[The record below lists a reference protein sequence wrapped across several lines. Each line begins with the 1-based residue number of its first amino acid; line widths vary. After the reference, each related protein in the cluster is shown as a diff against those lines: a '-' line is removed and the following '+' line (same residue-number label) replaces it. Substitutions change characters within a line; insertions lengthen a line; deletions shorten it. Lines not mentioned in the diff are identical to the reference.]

1 MPHLESEKI
10 MRFDPR
16 KAVEEADY
24 LKTFCD
30 HLYLEN
36 NCEEGYVI
44 KGLPRRMVFETKIWQ
59 VGEKLRTELKDSAK
73 RTPILKNGI
82 VAIIKEREY
91 RRGRESFVLLLHF
104 FLQDDDTI
112 PLFEWLLKDSDLYG
126 FAITE
131 LNQMGIAGFSE
142 TIAGIYAAE
151 KTGWIRREAKSY
163 MVTFSTD
170 G

>member
-1 MPHLESEKI
+1 MTLLESEKI
-10 MRFDPR
+10 MRFDSR
-16 KAVEEADY
+16 KAVEETDY

-36 NCEEGYVI
+36 NCEEEHVV
-44 KGLPRRMVFETKIWQ
+44 KGLPRRMVFETQIWQ
-59 VGEKLRTELKDSAK
+59 LGERLRIELRDQAK

-82 VAIIKEREY
+82 VAIIKERKY

-104 FLQDDDTI
+104 FPQDDDTI

-126 FAITE
+126 FAIAE

-151 KTGWIRREAKSY
+151 KTGWIRRAAKSY
-163 MVTFSTD
+163 MVTFSPD